1 MHPCN
6 SVNEYIAQTLRDNAE
21 LDALTD
27 LGGMN
32 LLYKDVA
39 RKVAK
44 LHLLLENAGIRR
56 GDKVVI
62 CGRNSAHWAV
72 AAIALLTY
80 GAVAV
85 PVLND
90 FKPDTIHHL
99 VTFSDARLLFT
110 TATQWANLDPAMMP
124 SVEGVIRLHD
134 YSLLHSR
141 SKKLIFA
148 RANLNRIFG
157 ERYPERFTPADL
169 KVYEPK
175 HPDELAIINYTSGSS
190 GFSKGVMISYRNL
203 WSNVQFSIDGLTFL
217 KPGDGMV
224 CMLPLAHMYGLV
236 FEMLHTF
243 VKGCHLHF
251 LTRTPSPRVIMEAF
265 TKVKPK
271 LVITV
276 PLILEKIIRTRVF
289 PQLDKPLM
297 KLLLHTP
304 FLERRVL
311 AKVREKI
318 IGVFG
323 GNLREV
329 IIGGAALNK
338 EVETFLRRIDFPV
351 TVGYGMTECAP
362 LVTYAPWDKQKPG
375 SCGRLAD
382 RMEAR
387 VRSSDPA
394 NKPGN
399 LEVRGA
405 NVMLGYYNNPEATAE
420 ALSKDGWLDTGDIC
434 TIDSDGYLYIR
445 GRDKN
450 MILGPSGQ
458 NIYPE
463 EIEQRL
469 NNMPYVGESLIIDDG
484 DGKLA
489 ALVHPD
495 LEALSAAAIPASQAE
510 KLMKQNVDSLNADLP
525 AYSQIRRLKVMHEE
539 FEKTPKRSI
548 KRYLYQHN

>member
-1 MHPCN
+1 MW
-6 SVNEYIAQTLRDNAE
+6 R
-21 LDALTD
+21 
-27 LGGMN
+27 
-32 LLYKDVA
+32 
-39 RKVAK
+39 
-44 LHLLLENAGIRR
+44 
-56 GDKVVI
+56 VV
-62 CGRNSAHWAV
+62 RLA
-72 AAIALLTY
+72 
-80 GAVAV
+80 
-85 PVLND
+85 D
-90 FKPDTIHHL
+90 F
-99 VTFSDARLLFT
+99 
-110 TATQWANLDPAMMP
+110 
-124 SVEGVIRLHD
+124 
-134 YSLLHSR
+134 SLLHSR
-141 SKKLIFA
+141 SKKLTYA
-148 RANLNRIFG
+148 RANLNRLFG
-157 ERYPERFTPADL
+157 ERYPERFTPDAL
-169 KVYEPK
+169 KVYEPTN
-175 HPDELAIINYTSGSS
+175 PDEVAIINYTSGSS

-203 WSNVQFSIDGLTFL
+203 WSNIQFSIDGLTFL
-217 KPGDGMV
+217 HPGDGMV

-251 LTRTPSPRVIMEAF
+251 LTRTPSPRIIMEAF
-265 TKVKPK
+265 ASVRPK

-297 KLLLHTP
+297 KLLLHLP
-304 FLERRVL
+304 VIDRKVL

-318 IGVFG
+318 INVFG

-338 EVETFLRRIDFPV
+338 DVESFLRRISFPV

-362 LVTYAPWDKQKPG
+362 LVTYAPWDRQRPG

-382 RMEAR
+382 RMQAR
-387 VRSSDPA
+387 VRSSDPGRI
-394 NKPGN
+394 PGT
-399 LEVRGA
+399 LEVKGD
-405 NVMLGYYNNPEATAE
+405 NVMLGYYKNPKATAE
-420 ALSKDGWLDTGDIC
+420 AFTKDGWLDTGDIC
-434 TIDSDGYLYIR
+434 TMDADGYLYIR

-489 ALVHPD
+489 ALIHPD
-495 LEALSAAAIPASQAE
+495 LEAMAAAHLGAAQATS
-510 KLMKQNVDSLNADLP
+510 LMQQNVDTLNADLP
-525 AYSQIRRLKVMHEE
+525 AYSRIHRLKVMHEE

-548 KRYLYQHN
+548 KRYLYQPK